1 MQKHILIVQ
10 GHPHSGGRHLC
21 HALADSYE
29 FGAREAGF
37 KVDTLDV
44 GALDFPILRSAEE
57 WTDDDTPE
65 GLRDAQQQILN
76 ADHLVFIYPL
86 WLGTMPALLK
96 AFLEQAVRP
105 GMVKGDNAG
114 LAHMRTLLKGK
125 SARIIV
131 TMGMPALA
139 YRLFFRMHSVK
150 SLQRNI
156 LGFVGVGPVFT
167 TLIGLVDKMK
177 PARADKLMDQMKQL
191 GRSAR

>member
-57 WTDDDTPE
+57 WTDDDAPE

-105 GMVKGDNAG
+105 GMVKGDKAG

>member
-44 GALDFPILRSAEE
+44 GALDFPILRSGEE
-57 WTDDDTPE
+57 WTSEDAPE

-105 GMVKGDNAG
+105 GMINGDKAG

-167 TLIGLVDKMK
+167 TLIGLVEKMK

>member
-10 GHPHSGGRHLC
+10 GHPHSGGTHLC

-44 GALDFPILRSAEE
+44 GALDFPVLRSADE
-57 WTDDDTPE
+57 WTNEDAPE

-105 GMVKGDNAG
+105 GMVKGDKSG

-167 TLIGLVDKMK
+167 MLIGLVDKMK

>member
-44 GALDFPILRSAEE
+44 GALDFPILRSGEE
-57 WTDDDTPE
+57 WTSEDAPE
-65 GLRDAQQQILN
+65 GLKDAQQQILN

-105 GMVKGDNAG
+105 GMIKGDKAG

-150 SLQRNI
+150 TLQRNI